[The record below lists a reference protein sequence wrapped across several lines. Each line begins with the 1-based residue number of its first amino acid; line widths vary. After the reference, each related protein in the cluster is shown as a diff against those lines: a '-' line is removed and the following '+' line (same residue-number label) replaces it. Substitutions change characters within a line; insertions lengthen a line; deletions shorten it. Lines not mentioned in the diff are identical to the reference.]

1 MTLRSPLAQALGFGA
16 AKEGVSHW
24 WWQRLTAVALVPLAL
39 WFIWSLIAAESL
51 NFATVHAWLA
61 EPAHALGMILL
72 VSVLALHSQL
82 GIQVVIEDYVHDP
95 ALKVLAL
102 VTSSF
107 AHVLIGAAGT
117 LGVLLVAFGGAP

>member
-1 MTLRSPLAQALGFGA
+1 MTLRSPLAQALGLGA

-24 WWQRLTAVALVPLAL
+24 WWQRLTAVALVPLVL

-51 NFATVHAWLA
+51 TFPTVHAWLA
-61 EPAHALGMILL
+61 DPAHALGMILL

-82 GIQVVIEDYVHDP
+82 GIQVVIEDYVQHH

-102 VTSSF
+102 VASSF
-107 AHVLIGAAGT
+107 AHVLIGVAGI
-117 LGVLLVAFGGAP
+117 LSVLLVAFGGSP

>member
-1 MTLRSPLAQALGFGA
+1 MTLRSPLAQALGFGT
-16 AKEGVSHW
+16 AKEGVTHW

-51 NFATVHAWLA
+51 SFATVHAWLA

-72 VSVLALHSQL
+72 SSVLALHSQL
-82 GIQVVIEDYVHDP
+82 GIQVVIEDYVHGH

-102 VTSSF
+102 VASSF
-107 AHVLIGAAGT
+107 VHVLIGAAGI
-117 LGVLLVAFGGAP
+117 LSVLLVAFGGTP